1 MSNSSITL
9 TKKQSIAYK
18 YLNDNT
24 TKEVLFGSGA
34 GSGKSFLGCL
44 WVTSMCL
51 QFKGVRFLIG
61 RAVLQQLR
69 LTTLRTL
76 LETFKVM
83 GLKSETHFTYNQQ
96 TNVITFYNGSEII
109 LKDMAA
115 SPSDPQYDSL
125 GSLEITGAFLD
136 EATQIPQ
143 MAYHIIKSRI
153 RFKLTENNLVGK
165 LFLSCNPH
173 QGWIKR
179 MFYTPFMEGIL
190 EDNKKFVMATAMD
203 NPHLPEQYIET
214 LNNLPPQQRQRLL
227 LGSWDYEQEIN
238 SLFDYD
244 TISQSIFRLSPEP
257 TDKKY
262 ITLDVSRFGDD
273 RTVAIVWV
281 GLVVIECHIYRKL
294 STTQLHTQI
303 QDLMRTHQI
312 HPNQVIAD
320 SDGIGAGI
328 TDLIRATNFV
338 NNSKPLHEQNFSNL
352 KSQCYVKLSDL
363 FKEGRISINLMNSE
377 IIDDLTQELL
387 AIKLK
392 DVDKDNKVS
401 VQSKDEM
408 KRMLGKSPDLSD
420 ALMMRML
427 PELKNNKTT
436 GRYMIARI

>member
-303 QDLMRTHQI
+303 QDLMKTHQI